1 MSLAAS
7 TILDA
12 DTTAPRVINISVSLI
27 GIVDITEQI
36 IFSDVASHPNTI
48 IANRESRVKIS
59 LVALASPTVADYL
72 TILNDIHYSN
82 DDQEPTPV
90 SGQWSSGLLTR
101 ASPVCLLLISM

>member
-59 LVALASPTVADYL
+59 PPHCQRFV
-72 TILNDIHYSN
+72 
-82 DDQEPTPV
+82 
-90 SGQWSSGLLTR
+90 W
-101 ASPVCLLLISM
+101 